1 MPKGTTLLQHS
12 KLSELKDVVVASQLH
27 LQEVL
32 RWHPKDRLKLALQC
46 VINKLELAIK
56 VLKVRFTLFDA

>member
-1 MPKGTTLLQHS
+1 MPKGTNLLRHS
-12 KLSELKDVVVASQLH
+12 KQSELKDVVVASQL
-27 LQEVL
+27 QQQVVL
-32 RWHPKDRLKLALQC
+32 KWLPKDRLKLALQC